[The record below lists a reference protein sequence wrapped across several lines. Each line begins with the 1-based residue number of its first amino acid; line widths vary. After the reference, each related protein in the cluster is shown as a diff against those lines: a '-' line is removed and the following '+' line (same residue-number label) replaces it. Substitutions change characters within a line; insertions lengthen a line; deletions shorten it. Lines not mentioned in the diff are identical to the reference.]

1 MSCIFSRSSIGSQVS
16 SEIQIKFNFSLGI
29 AFMDITSKAQATKAK
44 TKNWGFPNWTACAKQ
59 TKTNIKTNK
68 QDPEKKESKE
78 WRNNVI
84 N

>member
-1 MSCIFSRSSIGSQVS
+1 
-16 SEIQIKFNFSLGI
+16 
-29 AFMDITSKAQATKAK
+29 MDITSKAQATKAK